1 MLLRQLPQLRVR
13 AVLDGVRDEDIG
25 RVDPQRFRLHIRRVD
40 ELRGGDADS
49 GNAALF
55 EVRDVMRTARRAAA
69 SIGQAFDHQVDFRAD
84 LLRQRHGCRARDRRF
99 HVAFDFDA
107 LLGQ

>member
-1 MLLRQLPQLRVR
+1 MFVRELAQFRVCP
-13 AVLDGVRDEDIG
+13 VLDGMRDKDIG
-25 RVDPQRFRLHIRRVD
+25 RIDAKRFRLHIRRVD